1 MSRPIT
7 EAQVI
12 ASAERVAAPELRN
25 IRTDIEDRSF
35 GLPAA
40 LHVLYFGAFIA
51 YLGIMAVGFPHPE
64 MVLPMAIFFL
74 FVIAAFVVPMAWT
87 KLAPEH
93 QGRAMRLDT
102 LLARG
107 IATETGHN
115 GGGDAVAQV
124 LILPILIVGWGIAA
138 VSIAALA

>member
-1 MSRPIT
+1 MSKPLT

-25 IRTDIEDRSF
+25 IRTDVEDRSF

-40 LHVLYFGAFIA
+40 LHAMYFGAFLL
-51 YLGIMAVGFPHPE
+51 YLGIMGVGFPHPE

-74 FVIAAFVVPMAWT
+74 FVVAAFAVPMAWT
-87 KLAPEH
+87 KIAPERSS
-93 QGRAMRLDT
+93 RAMRLDT
-102 LLARG
+102 LLAKG
-107 IATETGHN
+107 IATETGKSS
-115 GGGDAVAQV
+115 GGDAVAQV

-138 VSIAALA
+138 VSIAALV